1 MKDSN
6 YYLFEL
12 LEVVALLAFPVIV
25 LMLVSS

>member
-12 LEVVALLAFPVIV
+12 LEVVALLAFPVGI
-25 LMLVSS
+25 LILASS

>member
-12 LEVVALLAFPVIV
+12 LEVVALVAFPIAILV
-25 LMLVSS
+25 LST